1 MISSLAAIKIV
12 DHAIKGGKYE
22 ICGYITGFV
31 KDRTF
36 YVLDAI
42 ELPIVGTDSRVEVAG
57 AMGDQTHIN
66 VFNTLEL
73 YEKVGRPQKLVGWY
87 HSHPGL
93 ECWLSGID
101 VRTQKLFQMTNK
113 TFFALVVDPW
123 KTLSNRRIEMG
134 CYFCFQKDKGSDY
147 VPDVSDIP
155 LKKANVYYSN
165 YRISEVTHIV
175 TTQCLTVSFKVNLR
189 RK

>member
-42 ELPIVGTDSRVEVAG
+42 ELPIVGSDSRVEVAG
-57 AMGDQTHIN
+57 AIGDQTHVN

-165 YRISEVTHIV
+165 IRISGVTHIA
-175 TTQCLTVSFKVNLR
+175 TTLCLTVSFKVNLR